1 MSMLNLPSV
10 SNFAAFML
18 QSYTFFCLLDA
29 QQGRKTTVLNKNND
43 TGLRGFAA
51 KRRNYKPCIV
61 IAKKELLGIT
71 HRKRLELCGL
81 KRKWF
86 AISSQIPNNS
96 TKLLKGK
103 FSNS

>member
-61 IAKKELLGIT
+61 IAKKRIA
-71 HRKRLELCGL
+71 
-81 KRKWF
+81 WNYP
-86 AISSQIPNNS
+86 SQA
-96 TKLLKGK
+96 TGTLRTETEMVCHF
-103 FSNS
+103 FSNSQ